1 MGFFRQEY
9 WSRLPFPTLGDL
21 PDPETEPTSPASLA
35 LQVDSL
41 LLSHRGSLAA
51 HGCHLQNVT
60 ECEQVP
66 FWPLRLPD
74 PCRLGR
80 DLGPLLLNSLIPLGH
95 CLTVLRLRQLNSFA
109 GDLAPSLVASWSQV
123 LKSGTSDS
131 ALVTPAIM
139 TLSTFPHFHPTPQ
152 VYIAHSGKAEASELL
167 NLKLIPYGC
176 RQDAH
181 D

>member
-1 MGFFRQEY
+1 MKNVKGSILTLSQELGEKDHLLAIGCVCALSHVRLFVTLWTVTCQAPLSMGFFRQEY

-21 PDPETEPTSPASLA
+21 PDPETEPKSPASLA

-109 GDLAPSLVASWSQV
+109 GDLAPSLVAS
-123 LKSGTSDS
+123 
-131 ALVTPAIM
+131 
-139 TLSTFPHFHPTPQ
+139 
-152 VYIAHSGKAEASELL
+152 
-167 NLKLIPYGC
+167 
-176 RQDAH
+176 
-181 D
+181 